1 MRGEGWT
8 RDESVCECFFFQ
20 KCHMSL
26 VTCQNYIS
34 IMVEEEV
41 EEERCA

>member
-1 MRGEGWT
+1 MR
-8 RDESVCECFFFQ
+8 VCVSAFFF
-20 KCHMSL
+20 KN
-26 VTCQNYIS
+26 VTCHLSHVKITIS